1 MMPASGPAAVPD
13 VCAGEA
19 PGPDRV
25 VVHAPAKVN
34 LHLAAGPPG
43 PDGYHPLV
51 TVFQALSLYEE
62 VAAARVAPGA
72 GVTLSVSGRGTESTP
87 RDASNLAVRAAHAL
101 ADHLRRPADV
111 ALHLH
116 KAVPV
121 AGGMAGGSADAAAA
135 LMACDLLWDGG
146 LEREELLDLAA
157 ALGADVPFALVG
169 GTALGT
175 VRGDR
180 LTPVTARGEL
190 HWVLAFA
197 HEGLSTPEVFAALD
211 EARAAGRAPARDG
224 LDAEVPPDLARALE
238 DGDPVALGAALRND
252 LQDAATA
259 LRPELA
265 EVVAL
270 ARGAGALGAVV
281 SGSGPTVAVL
291 ASGAD
296 HATGLAL
303 ALRAS
308 PSVAGTR
315 HVHGPVAGARQV
327 VGVDVSPQHPSLRG
341 R

>member
-1 MMPASGPAAVPD
+1 MTPDSKPGGGP
-13 VCAGEA
+13 GR
-19 PGPDRV
+19 GRV

-34 LHLAAGPPG
+34 LHLAAGPPRT
-43 PDGYHPLV
+43 DGYHPLV

-62 VAAARVAPGA
+62 VTACGVAPGA
-72 GVTLSVSGRGTESTP
+72 GVTLTVSGRGAERTP
-87 RDASNLAVRAAHAL
+87 LDASNLAVRAAHAL
-101 ADHLRRPADV
+101 ADHLERPADV
-111 ALHLH
+111 ALHVH

-146 LEREELLDLAA
+146 LEREELLDLGA

-169 GTALGT
+169 GTALG
-175 VRGDR
+175 VDRGDR
-180 LTPVTARGEL
+180 LAPVTARGEL

-211 EARAAGRAPARDG
+211 DARAAGRSPGRDH
-224 LDAEVPPDLARALE
+224 LDAGVPPVLARALE

-252 LQDAATA
+252 LQDAAIA

-270 ARGAGALGAVV
+270 ARESGALGAVV

-296 HATGLAL
+296 HAAALAL
-303 ALRAS
+303 ALKAS
-308 PSVAGTR
+308 PSVAGAK

-327 VGVDVSPQHPSLRG
+327 VGADVSPQHPSLRG